1 MWVLVQ
7 DKDEAK
13 NQYCAWTTNN
23 KGEMLPVG
31 KYHGWLN
38 LYWVCEYI
46 IQKVPL
52 TFSLV
57 EHPFVILSV
66 YIYIIRDGENREGR
80 MLFFFST

>member
-1 MWVLVQ
+1 
-7 DKDEAK
+7 
-13 NQYCAWTTNN
+13 
-23 KGEMLPVG
+23 MLPVG

-66 YIYIIRDGENREGR
+66 YIYILLEMERIEKEECF
-80 MLFFFST
+80 LFST